1 MSAGGPANLNN
12 PVVNNAH
19 TPMVINRGQ
28 VPGVP
33 EALKESL
40 GETWEAFAH
49 AVSEAQLPLPRDP
62 DFAASLL
69 RVWACS
75 DFVAEVCVQAPEL
88 LYDLIDRGDLL
99 SDYSA
104 GEHGR
109 KLDAALRRAGD
120 EYELGD
126 VLREF
131 RTREMLRIAWRDLAG
146 WACLDEVLVDLTCLA
161 DACIGGALNKL
172 NRWAA
177 DEYGSGKKKPKSSLV
192 VLGMGK
198 LGAYELNFS
207 SDIDLIFS
215 YPDMQKGWPSSHI
228 SIEEFHLQ
236 IAQQLIH
243 ALDSVTERGFVYR
256 VDMRLRPYGD
266 SGPLVASFD
275 AMADYY
281 QLQGRE
287 WERYAMIKAR
297 PVAGPKAASRELME
311 LLRPFVYR
319 RYLDFGAFESLRNLK
334 EQIVREVER
343 KGMQDNI
350 KLGPGGIREIEF
362 IAQAFQLVRG
372 GRQPLLQ
379 ERNVLVVLEA
389 LAVLGFLPAHVT
401 LQLTEAYVF
410 LRRVE
415 NRLQA
420 MADQQTHELPEDET
434 GRVRLAY
441 AMGFPD
447 WDAFAGVL
455 AGHRQLVQE
464 HFEQVFAAPQEKEP
478 AGRGE
483 DAPDLEAVWSG
494 RLETGE
500 AAAELERAGYL
511 DAGELASWLDGFRKG
526 PVTRFLGER
535 GSQQLDRLMPMLLGT
550 AATADRSSGTL
561 KRVGDVLEAISGRT
575 AYLVLLVENPLALSQ
590 LVQLC
595 SASTWVAAE
604 LAHYPILL
612 DELLDPRT
620 LYSPLDKAGLQGVL
634 EARLAGIPADDL
646 EQNMDRLRQFRHAAV
661 LHVAASDIVSGLPVT
676 AVGDHLTDVA
686 EVVLENVLQQ
696 AWDHLAGRH
705 GRPAY
710 EINGKRREAEFVIIA
725 YGKLGGRELGYG
737 SDLDVVFLH
746 DSQGSKQRTTG
757 RQKIDNGEFFTRL
770 GQRIIH
776 LLNTFTAAGILYE
789 VDTRLRPNGASGL
802 LVSSLEAF
810 ADYQRRSA
818 WTWES
823 QALVRAR
830 VVAGDHDLARQ
841 FERVRSGVLARPRD
855 AGKLCRE
862 VVEMRERM
870 RDELD
875 APRSDEV
882 NLKHCH
888 GGIVDVEFMVQFGV
902 LLWSSEYPDL
912 LKATDTLSL
921 LGLFAEAGL
930 IDMDDAEAL
939 RAAYCAIRRRINH
952 LALQEESPVV
962 GSDELAGERAAVA
975 AIWDRLMSAGQGG

>member
-1 MSAGGPANLNN
+1 M
-12 PVVNNAH
+12 VNNAR
-19 TPMVINRGQ
+19 TPMAINRGQ

-33 EALKESL
+33 GALKESL
-40 GETWEAFAH
+40 ADAWEAFAH
-49 AVSEAQLPLPRDP
+49 AVSEARLPLPRDP

-75 DFVAEVCVQAPEL
+75 DFACDVCVQHPEL
-88 LYDLIDRGDLL
+88 LYDLLDRGDLL
-99 SDYSA
+99 SDYA
-104 GEHGR
+104 TGEYGR
-109 KLDAALRRAGD
+109 KLELALRGVDDEAG
-120 EYELGD
+120 LGD
-126 VLREF
+126 VLRDF

-146 WACLDEVLVDLTCLA
+146 WVCLDEVLVDLTRLA
-161 DACIGGALNKL
+161 DACIAGALKPL
-172 NRWAA
+172 GRWAA
-177 DEYGSGKKKPKSSLV
+177 AEYGSGKRQPKSSLV

-198 LGAYELNFS
+198 LGAHELNFS
-207 SDIDLIFS
+207 SDIDLIFA
-215 YPDMQKGWPSSHI
+215 YPGSEKGWPSSNI
-228 SIEEFHLQ
+228 SIEEFHLR
-236 IAQQLIH
+236 IGQQLIR
-243 ALDSVTERGFVYR
+243 ALDSVTDRGFVYR

-297 PVAGPKAASRELME
+297 PVAGPKTASRELMQ
-311 LLRPFVYR
+311 LLQPFVYR
-319 RYLDFGAFESLRNLK
+319 RYLDFDAFESLRNLK
-334 EQIVREVER
+334 LQIVREVER

-379 ERNVLVVLEA
+379 ERNVLVVLQA
-389 LAVLGFLPAHVT
+389 LAVLGYLPAHVT

-420 MADQQTHELPEDET
+420 VADQQVHELPEDDT
-434 GRVRLAY
+434 GRMRLAY

-447 WDAFAGVL
+447 WEAFAGVL
-455 AGHRQLVQE
+455 AGHRRLVQE
-464 HFEQVFAAPQEKEP
+464 HFEQVFATPQEKG
-478 AGRGE
+478 AAKRGE
-483 DAPDLEAVWSG
+483 DVPDLEAVWAG
-494 RLETGE
+494 RLEAEE
-500 AAAELERAGYL
+500 AIAELGRAGYL
-511 DAGELASWLDGFRKG
+511 DADELVSWLDGFRKG

-535 GSQQLDRLMPMLLGT
+535 GSQQLDRLMPMLLGS
-550 AATADRSSGTL
+550 AATAARPSETL

-575 AYLVLLVENPLALSQ
+575 AYLTLLVEHPMALSQ

-620 LYSPLDKAGLQGVL
+620 LYTPLDKAGLQGVL
-634 EARLAGIPADDL
+634 EARLAGIPPDDL
-646 EQNMDRLRQFRHAAV
+646 EQRMDRLRQFRHAAV
-661 LHVAASDIVSGLPVT
+661 LHVAASDIVSDLPVP

-686 EVVLENVLQQ
+686 EVVLESVLAQ
-696 AWDHLAGRH
+696 AREQLAARY
-705 GRPAY
+705 GRPSY
-710 EINGKRREAEFVIIA
+710 EVKGKRREAQFAIIA
-725 YGKLGGRELGYG
+725 YGKLGGRELGYS
-737 SDLDVVFLH
+737 SDLDLVFLH
-746 DSQGSKQRTTG
+746 DSQGRKQRTTG
-757 RQKIDNGEFFTRL
+757 PKVLDNSEFFTRL

-841 FERVRSGVLARPRD
+841 FERVRCGVLARPRD
-855 AGKLCRE
+855 AGKLCHE

-870 RDELD
+870 RNELD
-875 APRSDEV
+875 TSRGEEI
-882 NLKHCH
+882 NLKHAR
-888 GGIVDVEFMVQFGV
+888 GGIVDIEFMVQFGV
-902 LLWSSEYPDL
+902 LLWSGEYPDL
-912 LKATDTLSL
+912 LKATDTRHLLGVFAETGLLSL
-921 LGLFAEAGL
+921 
-930 IDMDDAEAL
+930 DDAEAL
-939 RAAYCAIRRRINH
+939 RAAYYALRRRINH
-952 LALQEESPVV
+952 LALQEEPPLVSL
-962 GSDELAGERAAVA
+962 DELAGERAAVA
-975 AIWDRLMSAGQGG
+975 GIWDKLMAAGQGG